1 MEEKTTKKTTTRK
14 KVVAPVEETAVV
26 AEVAEA
32 PVAKTTTRKKAE
44 KNADKLVKI
53 TLIRSTIGALEK
65 QKKTVEALGLKKI
78 RSSVVKKD
86 NACTRGM
93 IFVVRHLVS
102 VEEVK

>member
-1 MEEKTTKKTTTRK
+1 MEEKTTKRTTK
-14 KVVAPVEETAVV
+14 KVVAPVEETAEVV
-26 AEVAEA
+26 AVAEKPA
-32 PVAKTTTRKKAE
+32 TKTTAKKAE
-44 KNADKLVKI
+44 KKNAEKLIKI
-53 TLIRSTIGALEK
+53 TLVRSTIGALEK

-93 IFVVRHLVS
+93 IYVVRHLVS

>member
-1 MEEKTTKKTTTRK
+1 MEEKTTKRTTK
-14 KVVAPVEETAVV
+14 KVVTPVEETAVV
-26 AEVAEA
+26 AEAVK
-32 PVAKTTTRKKAE
+32 PAKATAKKAE
-44 KNADKLVKI
+44 KKSADKQIKI

-65 QKKTVEALGLKKI
+65 QKKTVEALGLRKI

-93 IFVVRHLVS
+93 IYVVRHLVS